1 MPASF
6 PPDRFDEIPGDLD
19 RVGAHRA
26 PRKRG
31 RGWIAFGWA
40 ALATVVLIAAGA
52 VGIMVLNNGLDF
64 TAGPASSASA
74 TPPAS
79 AVPPPRRPSTRRSS
93 VTVLNGTDDRR
104 AWPRRPRTALTAAGW
119 TVGATVERR
128 HVRTEDHD
136 RVLRRSALGGAARG
150 VAALP
155 GPCAVVRD
163 FADSGAQIVV
173 VLGAD
178 YNRPPPDWALANRC
192 QSAT

>member
-52 VGIMVLNNGLDF
+52 IGIMVLNNGLDF
-64 TAGPASSASA
+64 TAGPASSSSA

-79 AVPPPRRPSTRRSS
+79 AVPTAAPTVDPSLS
-93 VTVLNGTDDRR
+93 VTVLNGTDT
-104 AWPRRPRTALTAAGW
+104 AGLAAKAATALTGAGW
-119 TVGATVERR
+119 TVGATSNA
-128 HVRTEDHD
+128 
-136 RVLRRSALGGAARG
+136 SASDVKTTTVYYADPTLEGAARG
-150 VAALP
+150 VSGTLP
-155 GPCAVVRD
+155 GSSVALSSD

-178 YNRPPPDWALANRC
+178 YKPAA
-192 QSAT
+192 